1 VAGLVRQPT
10 ASAGD
15 QVRRLAAEAKL
26 ARSTGQAGI
35 ARPRLEGPSAGRI
48 RSARLADPDGGSR
61 GETVRTRSA
70 LPASRSPTSEE
81 SELLQLLQRGLKD
94 RAIARALGIGERTVQ
109 RRLSRLMTTLGAKT
123 RFQAAINAVR
133 RGWL

>member
-1 VAGLVRQPT
+1 VRRPT

-15 QVRRLAAEAKL
+15 AVLRLAAPDKVAG
-26 ARSTGQAGI
+26 STGQPGIVRPHRDPPAGG
-35 ARPRLEGPSAGRI
+35 RGSPRLAYASVGRG
-48 RSARLADPDGGSR
+48 RAEARDRAAASQ
-61 GETVRTRSA
+61 
-70 LPASRSPTSEE
+70 ASRQPTPEE
-81 SELLQLLQRGLKD
+81 TELLELLEQGMKD

-109 RRLSRLMTTLGAKT
+109 RRLSRLMSALGAKT